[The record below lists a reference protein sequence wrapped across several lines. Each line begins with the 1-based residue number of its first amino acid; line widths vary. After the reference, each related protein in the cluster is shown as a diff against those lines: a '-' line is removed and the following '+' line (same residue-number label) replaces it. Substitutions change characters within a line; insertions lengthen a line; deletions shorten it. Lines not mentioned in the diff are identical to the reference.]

1 MQSKKLFVSTF
12 IFFLFTVMA
21 SYCLFAQ
28 ENRFKQKLEWE
39 AEPYALEYK
48 VEIKGA
54 SSSSV
59 SKEFTTQN
67 CYVEFSMAP
76 GEYLYRVFAYDF
88 LGREASCTEWE
99 TFTITKALQPKVNLK
114 DVNVTVDGNSKRP
127 VTIPVDVASITDEST
142 LVFVNTETGEK
153 IEGII
158 NTSKAEDGSVSSSS
172 VVFPNVSIGEW
183 KMVVTNPSGLS
194 TESEPVSVSPAGKKI
209 VIGKSSVKT
218 SEDQSQIK
226 TPVEVVHA
234 VEENV
239 TDNDQNDDKEEK
251 IEEKEEKLEEK
262 KAEEIAEKREEKIE
276 EVKEKKPYV
285 VQDINLLVGMPIGF
299 SLYDEF
305 FNSLSNVI
313 KMDWYVTAKIQWLF
327 VDINNIQIGP
337 ELSFASLPFMYDN
350 DSLSILTNTYLYQ
363 LNAVVKINLTDKI
376 GINAKAGAGVSTI
389 SVSSRDYVNADSFE
403 QAKWFGYICAQCGV
417 SFVWIPAKHFIVE
430 TGVDFTHIFMPDV
443 QAGIVEP
450 YLTVGV
456 RF

>member
-12 IFFLFTVMA
+12 IIFLFTVMA

-76 GEYLYRVFAYDF
+76 GEYSYRVFAYDF

-99 TFTITKALQPKVNLK
+99 NFTITKALQPKVNLK

-127 VTIPVDVASITDEST
+127 VTIPVDVARITDEST

-153 IEGII
+153 IEGIL

-226 TPVEVVHA
+226 PPVEVVHA
-234 VEENV
+234 IEEEV
-239 TDNDQNDDKEEK
+239 PDNDQNDDKEEK
-251 IEEKEEKLEEK
+251 IEEKKEEK
-262 KAEEIAEKREEKIE
+262 KAEEIAEKKEEKIE
-276 EVKEKKPYV
+276 EVKEKKTYV

-313 KMDWYVTAKIQWLF
+313 KMNWYVTTKIQWLPI
-327 VDINNIQIGP
+327 DINNIQIGP

>member
-12 IFFLFTVMA
+12 IIFLFTVMA

-48 VEIKGA
+48 VEIKST

-59 SKEFTTQN
+59 LKEFTTQN

-76 GEYLYRVFAYDF
+76 GEYSYRVFAYDF

-99 TFTITKALQPKVNLK
+99 NFTITKALQPKVNLK

-153 IEGII
+153 IEGKI
-158 NTSKAEDGSVSSSS
+158 NTSIDEDGSVSSSS

-226 TPVEVVHA
+226 PPVEVVHA
-234 VEENV
+234 VEEDV
-239 TDNDQNDDKEEK
+239 PDNDQNDDKEEK
-251 IEEKEEKLEEK
+251 IAEKIEEK
-262 KAEEIAEKREEKIE
+262 KEEKIE

>member
-12 IFFLFTVMA
+12 LIFLFTVMA

-39 AEPYALEYK
+39 ADPNALEYK

-76 GEYLYRVFAYDF
+76 GEYSYRVFAYDF

-99 TFTITKALQPKVNLK
+99 NFTITKALQPKVNLK

-127 VTIPVDVASITDEST
+127 VTIPVDVARITNEST

-153 IEGII
+153 IEGKI
-158 NTSKAEDGSVSSSS
+158 NTSKDEDGNVSSSS

-194 TESEPVSVSPAGKKI
+194 TESEPVSVSPVGKKI

-226 TPVEVVHA
+226 PPVEVVHA

-251 IEEKEEKLEEK
+251 IEEKIEGK
-262 KAEEIAEKREEKIE
+262 KEEEIAEKKEEKIE

-299 SLYDEF
+299 SLYDEY

-313 KMDWYVTAKIQWLF
+313 KMNWYVTAKIQWLF

-337 ELSFASLPFMYDN
+337 ELSFASLPFSYDN

-403 QAKWFGYICAQCGV
+403 QAKWFGYVCAQCGV

>member
-12 IFFLFTVMA
+12 IIFLFTVMA

-99 TFTITKALQPKVNLK
+99 NFTITKALQPKVNLK

-127 VTIPVDVASITDEST
+127 VTIPVDVARITDEST

-153 IEGII
+153 IEGKI
-158 NTSKAEDGSVSSSS
+158 NTSKDEDGNVSSSS

-226 TPVEVVHA
+226 PPVEVVHA
-234 VEENV
+234 VEEDV
-239 TDNDQNDDKEEK
+239 PGNDQNDDKEEK

-262 KAEEIAEKREEKIE
+262 KEEEIAEKKEERIE

-305 FNSLSNVI
+305 FNCLSNVI
-313 KMDWYVTAKIQWLF
+313 KMDWYVTTKIQWLPI
-327 VDINNIQIGP
+327 DINNIQIGP

-403 QAKWFGYICAQCGV
+403 QAKWFGYVCAQCGV

>member
-12 IFFLFTVMA
+12 IIFLFTVMA

-39 AEPYALEYK
+39 ADPNALEYK
-48 VEIKGA
+48 VEIKGD

-59 SKEFTTQN
+59 LKEFTTQN

-76 GEYLYRVFAYDF
+76 GEYSYRVFAYDF

-99 TFTITKALQPKVNLK
+99 NFTITKALQPKVNLK

-127 VTIPVDVASITDEST
+127 VTIPVDVARITDEST

-153 IEGII
+153 IEGKI
-158 NTSKAEDGSVSSSS
+158 NTSKDEDGSVSSSS

-226 TPVEVVHA
+226 PPVEVVHA
-234 VEENV
+234 VEEDV
-239 TDNDQNDDKEEK
+239 PDNDQNDDKEEK
-251 IEEKEEKLEEK
+251 IAEKIEEK
-262 KAEEIAEKREEKIE
+262 KEEEIAEKKEERIE

-299 SLYDEF
+299 SLYDKF

-403 QAKWFGYICAQCGV
+403 QAKWFGYVCAQCGV

>member
-12 IFFLFTVMA
+12 IIFLFTVMA

-39 AEPYALEYK
+39 ADPNALEYK

-54 SSSSV
+54 SNSSV
-59 SKEFTTQN
+59 LKEFTTQN

-76 GEYLYRVFAYDF
+76 GEYSYRVFAYDF

-99 TFTITKALQPKVNLK
+99 NFTITKALQPKVNLK

-226 TPVEVVHA
+226 PPVEVVHA
-234 VEENV
+234 VEEDV
-239 TDNDQNDDKEEK
+239 PDNDQNDDKEEK
-251 IEEKEEKLEEK
+251 IAEKIEEK
-262 KAEEIAEKREEKIE
+262 KEERIE

-285 VQDINLLVGMPIGF
+285 VQDINLLIGMPIGF

-389 SVSSRDYVNADSFE
+389 SVYLRKLSDPNPPE
-403 QAKWFGYICAQCGV
+403 PAKWFGYICAQCGV

>member
-12 IFFLFTVMA
+12 IIFLFTVMA

-59 SKEFTTQN
+59 LKEFTTQN

-99 TFTITKALQPKVNLK
+99 NFTITKALQPKVNLK

-153 IEGII
+153 IEGKI

-226 TPVEVVHA
+226 PPVEVVHA

-251 IEEKEEKLEEK
+251 IADSIEEKIEEK
-262 KAEEIAEKREEKIE
+262 KEERIE
-276 EVKEKKPYV
+276 EVKEKKPYF

-313 KMDWYVTAKIQWLF
+313 KMNWYVTAKIQCLF

-350 DSLSILTNTYLYQ
+350 NSLSILTNTYLYQ

-403 QAKWFGYICAQCGV
+403 QAKWFGYVCAQCGV

-430 TGVDFTHIFMPDV
+430 TGVDFTHIFMPDI
-443 QAGIVEP
+443 QAGIFEP

>member
-1 MQSKKLFVSTF
+1 MQSKKFFVSTF
-12 IFFLFTVMA
+12 IIFLFTA
-21 SYCLFAQ
+21 LTSYCLFAQ
-28 ENRFKQKLEWE
+28 ENRFKQRLEWE
-39 AEPYALEYK
+39 ADPNALEYK

-54 SSSSV
+54 SSSSIL
-59 SKEFTTQN
+59 KEFTTQN
-67 CYVEFSMAP
+67 CSVEFSMAP

-88 LGREASCTEWE
+88 LGREASCTEWKN
-99 TFTITKALQPKVNLK
+99 FTITKALQPKVNLK
-114 DVNVTVDGNSKRP
+114 DVSVTVDGNNKRP

-153 IEGII
+153 IEGKI
-158 NTSKAEDGSVSSSS
+158 NTSKDKDGSVSSSS

-209 VIGKSSVKT
+209 VIGKSSEKIT
-218 SEDQSQIK
+218 EDQSQIK
-226 TPVEVVHA
+226 PSEEVAQV
-234 VEENV
+234 VEEEV
-239 TDNDQNDDKEEK
+239 SDNDQKDDE
-251 IEEKEEKLEEK
+251 
-262 KAEEIAEKREEKIE
+262 EEKIE

-285 VQDINLLVGMPIGF
+285 VQDMNLLVGMPIGF
-299 SLYDEF
+299 SLYDEY

-313 KMDWYVTAKIQWLF
+313 KMNWYVTAKMQWLPI
-327 VDINNIQIGP
+327 DINNIQIGP

-350 DSLSILTNTYLYQ
+350 DSLAILTNTYLFQ
-363 LNAVVKINLTDKI
+363 LNAVVRFNLTDKI

-389 SVSSRDYVNADSFE
+389 SVYSRKLSDPNPPE
-403 QAKWFGYICAQCGV
+403 PAKWFGYICAQGGV

>member
-12 IFFLFTVMA
+12 IIFLFTVMA

-39 AEPYALEYK
+39 ADPNALEYK

-59 SKEFTTQN
+59 LKEFTTQN

-76 GEYLYRVFAYDF
+76 GEYLYRVLAYDF

-127 VTIPVDVASITDEST
+127 ITIPVDVARITDEST

-153 IEGII
+153 IEGKI
-158 NTSKAEDGSVSSSS
+158 NTSKDEDGSVSSSS

-234 VEENV
+234 VEEDV
-239 TDNDQNDDKEEK
+239 PDNDQNDDKEEK
-251 IEEKEEKLEEK
+251 IAEKIEEK
-262 KAEEIAEKREEKIE
+262 KEERIE

-285 VQDINLLVGMPIGF
+285 VQDINLLIGMPIGF

-389 SVSSRDYVNADSFE
+389 SVYLRKLSDPNPPE
-403 QAKWFGYICAQCGV
+403 PAKWFGYICAQCGV

>member
-12 IFFLFTVMA
+12 IIFLFTVMA

-39 AEPYALEYK
+39 ADPNALEYK
-48 VEIKGA
+48 VEIKGP

-99 TFTITKALQPKVNLK
+99 NFTITKALQPKVNLK

-153 IEGII
+153 IEGKI
-158 NTSKAEDGSVSSSS
+158 NTSIDEDGSVSSSS

-234 VEENV
+234 VEEDV
-239 TDNDQNDDKEEK
+239 PDNDQNDYKEEK
-251 IEEKEEKLEEK
+251 IEEKIEEK
-262 KAEEIAEKREEKIE
+262 KEEEIAEKKEEKIE

-327 VDINNIQIGP
+327 VDINNIQIGS

-389 SVSSRDYVNADSFE
+389 SVYSRKLSDPNPPE
-403 QAKWFGYICAQCGV
+403 PAKWFGYICAQGGV

>member
-12 IFFLFTVMA
+12 IIFLFTVMA

-39 AEPYALEYK
+39 ADPNALEYK

-59 SKEFTTQN
+59 LKEFTTQN
-67 CYVEFSMAP
+67 CFVEFSMAP
-76 GEYLYRVFAYDF
+76 GEYSYRVFAYDF

-99 TFTITKALQPKVNLK
+99 NFTITKALQPKVNLK

-226 TPVEVVHA
+226 PPVEVVHA
-234 VEENV
+234 VEEDV
-239 TDNDQNDDKEEK
+239 PGKDQND
-251 IEEKEEKLEEK
+251 EK
-262 KAEEIAEKREEKIE
+262 KEEEIAEKKAEQIE

-313 KMDWYVTAKIQWLF
+313 KMDWYVTAKIRWLF

-376 GINAKAGAGVSTI
+376 GINAKAGAGVSII
-389 SVSSRDYVNADSFE
+389 SVYSRKLSDPNPPE
-403 QAKWFGYICAQCGV
+403 PAKWFGYICAQGGV

-443 QAGIVEP
+443 QAGIFEP

>member
-12 IFFLFTVMA
+12 IIFLFTVMA

-76 GEYLYRVFAYDF
+76 GEYSYRVFAYDF

-99 TFTITKALQPKVNLK
+99 NFTITKALQPKVNLK

-127 VTIPVDVASITDEST
+127 VTIPVDVARITDEST

-153 IEGII
+153 IEGIL

-226 TPVEVVHA
+226 PPVEVVHA
-234 VEENV
+234 IEEDV
-239 TDNDQNDDKEEK
+239 PDNDQNDDKEEK
-251 IEEKEEKLEEK
+251 IEEKKEEK
-262 KAEEIAEKREEKIE
+262 KAEEIAEKKEEKIE
-276 EVKEKKPYV
+276 EVKEKKTYV

-389 SVSSRDYVNADSFE
+389 SVSSRDYVNADFFE
-403 QAKWFGYICAQCGV
+403 QAKWFGYVCAQCGV

>member
-12 IFFLFTVMA
+12 IIFLFTVMA

-39 AEPYALEYK
+39 ADPNALEYK

-99 TFTITKALQPKVNLK
+99 NFTITKALQPKVNLK
-114 DVNVTVDGNSKRP
+114 DVNITVDGNSKRP

-153 IEGII
+153 IEGKI
-158 NTSKAEDGSVSSSS
+158 NTSIDEDGSVSSSS

-226 TPVEVVHA
+226 PPVEVVHA
-234 VEENV
+234 VEEDV
-239 TDNDQNDDKEEK
+239 PDNDQNDDKEEK
-251 IEEKEEKLEEK
+251 IAEKIEEK
-262 KAEEIAEKREEKIE
+262 KEEEIAEKKEERIE

-285 VQDINLLVGMPIGF
+285 VQDINLLIGMPIGF

-313 KMDWYVTAKIQWLF
+313 KMDWYLTAKIQWLF

-389 SVSSRDYVNADSFE
+389 SVYSRKLSDPNPPE
-403 QAKWFGYICAQCGV
+403 PAKWFGYICAQGGV

-450 YLTVGV
+450 YLTLGV

>member
-1 MQSKKLFVSTF
+1 MQSKKFFVSTF
-12 IFFLFTVMA
+12 IIFLFTA
-21 SYCLFAQ
+21 LTSYCLFAQ
-28 ENRFKQKLEWE
+28 ENRFKQRLEWE
-39 AEPYALEYK
+39 ADPNALEYK

-59 SKEFTTQN
+59 LKEFTTQN
-67 CYVEFSMAP
+67 CSVEFSMAP

-88 LGREASCTEWE
+88 LGREASCTEWKN
-99 TFTITKALQPKVNLK
+99 FTITKALQPKVNLK
-114 DVNVTVDGNSKRP
+114 DVSVTVDGNNKRP

-153 IEGII
+153 IEGKI
-158 NTSKAEDGSVSSSS
+158 NTSKDKDGSVSSSS

-209 VIGKSSVKT
+209 VIGKSSEKIT
-218 SEDQSQIK
+218 EDQSQIK
-226 TPVEVVHA
+226 PPVEVAQV
-234 VEENV
+234 VEEEVPDNV
-239 TDNDQNDDKEEK
+239 QKDDE
-251 IEEKEEKLEEK
+251 
-262 KAEEIAEKREEKIE
+262 EEKIE
-276 EVKEKKPYV
+276 EVKEKKTYV

-299 SLYDEF
+299 SLYDEY

-313 KMDWYVTAKIQWLF
+313 KMNWYVTAKMQWLPI
-327 VDINNIQIGP
+327 DINSIQIGP

-350 DSLSILTNTYLYQ
+350 DSLSILTNTYLFQ
-363 LNAVVKINLTDKI
+363 LNAVVRFNLADKI

-389 SVSSRDYVNADSFE
+389 SVYSRKLSDPNPPE
-403 QAKWFGYICAQCGV
+403 PAKWFGYICAQGGV

>member
-12 IFFLFTVMA
+12 IIFLFTVMA

-39 AEPYALEYK
+39 ADPNALEYK
-48 VEIKGA
+48 VEIKGD

-59 SKEFTTQN
+59 LKEFTTQN

-76 GEYLYRVFAYDF
+76 GEYSYRVFAYDF

-99 TFTITKALQPKVNLK
+99 NFTITKALQPKVNLK

-127 VTIPVDVASITDEST
+127 VTIPVDVARITDEST

-153 IEGII
+153 IEGKI
-158 NTSKAEDGSVSSSS
+158 NTSKDEDGSVSSSS

-226 TPVEVVHA
+226 PPVEVVHA
-234 VEENV
+234 VEEDV
-239 TDNDQNDDKEEK
+239 PDNDQNDDKEEK
-251 IEEKEEKLEEK
+251 IAEKIEEK
-262 KAEEIAEKREEKIE
+262 KEEKIE

-327 VDINNIQIGP
+327 VDINNIQIGS

-389 SVSSRDYVNADSFE
+389 SVYSRKLSDPNPPE
-403 QAKWFGYICAQCGV
+403 PAKWFGYICAQGGV

-450 YLTVGV
+450 YLTLGV

>member
-12 IFFLFTVMA
+12 IIFLFTVMA

-99 TFTITKALQPKVNLK
+99 NFTITKALQPKVNLK

-127 VTIPVDVASITDEST
+127 VTIPVDVARITDEST

-226 TPVEVVHA
+226 PPVEVVHA
-234 VEENV
+234 IEEEV
-239 TDNDQNDDKEEK
+239 PDNDQNDDKEEK
-251 IEEKEEKLEEK
+251 IEEKKEEK
-262 KAEEIAEKREEKIE
+262 KAEEIAEKKEEKIE
-276 EVKEKKPYV
+276 EVKEKKTYV

-313 KMDWYVTAKIQWLF
+313 KMNWYVTTKIQWLPI
-327 VDINNIQIGP
+327 DINNIQIGP

>member
-12 IFFLFTVMA
+12 IIFLFTVMA

-39 AEPYALEYK
+39 ADPNALEYK

-76 GEYLYRVFAYDF
+76 GEYSYRVFAYDF

-99 TFTITKALQPKVNLK
+99 NFTITKALQPKVNLK

-153 IEGII
+153 IEGKI
-158 NTSKAEDGSVSSSS
+158 NTSKDEDGSVSSSS

-218 SEDQSQIK
+218 SEDQSQINP
-226 TPVEVVHA
+226 PVEVVHA
-234 VEENV
+234 VEEDV
-239 TDNDQNDDKEEK
+239 PDNDQNDDKEE
-251 IEEKEEKLEEK
+251 
-262 KAEEIAEKREEKIE
+262 RIE

-389 SVSSRDYVNADSFE
+389 SVYSRKLSDPNPPE
-403 QAKWFGYICAQCGV
+403 PAKWFGYVCAQCGV

>member
-12 IFFLFTVMA
+12 IIFLFTVMA

-39 AEPYALEYK
+39 ADPNALEYK

-76 GEYLYRVFAYDF
+76 GEYSYRVFAYDF

-99 TFTITKALQPKVNLK
+99 NFTITKALQPKVNLK

-153 IEGII
+153 IEGKI
-158 NTSKAEDGSVSSSS
+158 NTSKDEDGSVSSSS

-226 TPVEVVHA
+226 PPVEVVHA
-234 VEENV
+234 VEEDV
-239 TDNDQNDDKEEK
+239 PDNDQNDDKEEK
-251 IEEKEEKLEEK
+251 KEEKIEEKKE
-262 KAEEIAEKREEKIE
+262 EEIAEKKEERIE

-403 QAKWFGYICAQCGV
+403 QAKWFGYVCTQCGV

>member
-12 IFFLFTVMA
+12 IIFLFTVMA

-99 TFTITKALQPKVNLK
+99 NFTITKALQPKVNLK

-153 IEGII
+153 IEGKI
-158 NTSKAEDGSVSSSS
+158 NTSKDEDGSVSSSS

-226 TPVEVVHA
+226 PPVEVVHA
-234 VEENV
+234 VEEDV
-239 TDNDQNDDKEEK
+239 PDNDQNDDKEEK
-251 IEEKEEKLEEK
+251 IAEKIEEK
-262 KAEEIAEKREEKIE
+262 KEEKIE

-299 SLYDEF
+299 SLYDEY

-313 KMDWYVTAKIQWLF
+313 KMNWYVTAKIQWLF

-337 ELSFASLPFMYDN
+337 ELSFASLPFSYDN

-403 QAKWFGYICAQCGV
+403 QAKWFGYVCAQCGV

>member
-12 IFFLFTVMA
+12 IIFLFTVMA

-59 SKEFTTQN
+59 SKEFITQN

-76 GEYLYRVFAYDF
+76 GEYLYRVLAYDF

-226 TPVEVVHA
+226 PPVEVVHA

-262 KAEEIAEKREEKIE
+262 KEEEIAEKKEERIE

-299 SLYDEF
+299 SLYDEY

-313 KMDWYVTAKIQWLF
+313 KMDWYVTAKIQWLL

-337 ELSFASLPFMYDN
+337 ELSFSSLPFMYDN

-403 QAKWFGYICAQCGV
+403 QAKWFGYVCAQCGV

>member
-12 IFFLFTVMA
+12 IIFLFTVMA

-39 AEPYALEYK
+39 ADPNALEYK

-127 VTIPVDVASITDEST
+127 ITIPVDVARITDEST

-153 IEGII
+153 IEGIL

-226 TPVEVVHA
+226 PPVEVVHA
-234 VEENV
+234 VEEDV
-239 TDNDQNDDKEEK
+239 PDNDQNDDKEEK
-251 IEEKEEKLEEK
+251 IAEKIEEK
-262 KAEEIAEKREEKIE
+262 KEEEIAEKKEERIE

-285 VQDINLLVGMPIGF
+285 VQDINLLIGMPIGF

-313 KMDWYVTAKIQWLF
+313 KMNWYVTAKIQWLF

-389 SVSSRDYVNADSFE
+389 SVYSRKLSDPNPPES
-403 QAKWFGYICAQCGV
+403 AKWFGYICAQGGV

>member
-1 MQSKKLFVSTF
+1 MQSKKLFVFTF
-12 IFFLFTVMA
+12 IIFLFTVMA

-39 AEPYALEYK
+39 ADPNALEYK

-59 SKEFTTQN
+59 LKEFTTQN

-99 TFTITKALQPKVNLK
+99 NFTITKALQPKVNLK

-127 VTIPVDVASITDEST
+127 ITIPVDVARITDEST

-153 IEGII
+153 IEGKI

-226 TPVEVVHA
+226 PPVEVVHA
-234 VEENV
+234 IEEDV
-239 TDNDQNDDKEEK
+239 PDNDQNDDKEEK
-251 IEEKEEKLEEK
+251 IEEKKEEK
-262 KAEEIAEKREEKIE
+262 KAEEIAEKKEEKIE
-276 EVKEKKPYV
+276 EVKEKKTYV
-285 VQDINLLVGMPIGF
+285 VQDINLLIGMPIGF

-376 GINAKAGAGVSTI
+376 S
-389 SVSSRDYVNADSFE
+389 
-403 QAKWFGYICAQCGV
+403 C
-417 SFVWIPAKHFIVE
+417 
-430 TGVDFTHIFMPDV
+430 
-443 QAGIVEP
+443 
-450 YLTVGV
+450 
-456 RF
+456 

>member
-12 IFFLFTVMA
+12 IIFLFTVMA

-99 TFTITKALQPKVNLK
+99 NFTITKALQPKVNLK

-153 IEGII
+153 IEGKI
-158 NTSKAEDGSVSSSS
+158 NTSKDEDGNVSSSS

-226 TPVEVVHA
+226 PPVEVVHA
-234 VEENV
+234 VEEDV
-239 TDNDQNDDKEEK
+239 PGNDQNDDKEEK

-262 KAEEIAEKREEKIE
+262 KEEEIAEKKEERIE

-313 KMDWYVTAKIQWLF
+313 KMDWYVTTKIQWLPI
-327 VDINNIQIGP
+327 DINNIQIGP

-403 QAKWFGYICAQCGV
+403 QAKWFGYVCAQCGV

>member
-12 IFFLFTVMA
+12 IIFLFTVMA

-39 AEPYALEYK
+39 ADPNALEYK

-59 SKEFTTQN
+59 LKEFTTQN
-67 CYVEFSMAP
+67 CFVEFSMAP
-76 GEYLYRVFAYDF
+76 GEYSYRVFAYDF

-99 TFTITKALQPKVNLK
+99 NFTITKALQPKVNLK

-127 VTIPVDVASITDEST
+127 VTIPVDVARITDEST

-153 IEGII
+153 IEGKI
-158 NTSKAEDGSVSSSS
+158 NTSKDEDGNVSSSS

-209 VIGKSSVKT
+209 VIGKTSVKT

-226 TPVEVVHA
+226 PPVEVVHA
-234 VEENV
+234 VEEDV
-239 TDNDQNDDKEEK
+239 PDNDQNDDKEEK
-251 IEEKEEKLEEK
+251 IEEKEEK

-403 QAKWFGYICAQCGV
+403 QAKWFGYVCAQCGV

>member
-12 IFFLFTVMA
+12 IIFLFTVMA

-39 AEPYALEYK
+39 ADPNALEYK
-48 VEIKGA
+48 VEIKST

-59 SKEFTTQN
+59 LKEFTTQN

-76 GEYLYRVFAYDF
+76 GEYSYRVFAYDF

-99 TFTITKALQPKVNLK
+99 NFTITKALQPKVNLK

-127 VTIPVDVASITDEST
+127 VTIPVDVARITDEST

-153 IEGII
+153 IEGIL

-218 SEDQSQIK
+218 SEDQSQINP
-226 TPVEVVHA
+226 PVEVVHA
-234 VEENV
+234 VEEDV
-239 TDNDQNDDKEEK
+239 PDNDQNDDKEEK
-251 IEEKEEKLEEK
+251 IEEKIEEK
-262 KAEEIAEKREEKIE
+262 KEEEIAEKKEERIE

-389 SVSSRDYVNADSFE
+389 SVFSRDYVNADSFE
-403 QAKWFGYICAQCGV
+403 QAKWFGYVCAQCGV

>member
-12 IFFLFTVMA
+12 IIFLFTVMA

-76 GEYLYRVFAYDF
+76 GEYLYRVLAYDF

-127 VTIPVDVASITDEST
+127 ITIPVDVARITDEST

-153 IEGII
+153 IEGKI
-158 NTSKAEDGSVSSSS
+158 NTSKDEDGSVSSSS

-226 TPVEVVHA
+226 PPVEVVHA
-234 VEENV
+234 IEEDV
-239 TDNDQNDDKEEK
+239 PDNDQNDDKEEK
-251 IEEKEEKLEEK
+251 IEEKIEGK
-262 KAEEIAEKREEKIE
+262 KEEEIAEKKEEKIE

-389 SVSSRDYVNADSFE
+389 SVSSRDYVNADSFD
-403 QAKWFGYICAQCGV
+403 QAKWFGYVCAQCGV

>member
-12 IFFLFTVMA
+12 IIFLFTVMA

-99 TFTITKALQPKVNLK
+99 NFTITKALQPKVNLK

-127 VTIPVDVASITDEST
+127 VTIPVDVARITDEST

-153 IEGII
+153 IEGKI
-158 NTSKAEDGSVSSSS
+158 NTSKDEDGNVSSSS

-226 TPVEVVHA
+226 PPVEVVHA
-234 VEENV
+234 VEEDV
-239 TDNDQNDDKEEK
+239 PGNDQNDDKEEK

-262 KAEEIAEKREEKIE
+262 KEEEIAEKKEERIE

-313 KMDWYVTAKIQWLF
+313 KMDWYVTTKIQWLPI
-327 VDINNIQIGP
+327 DINNIQIGP

-389 SVSSRDYVNADSFE
+389 SVYSRKLSDPNPPE
-403 QAKWFGYICAQCGV
+403 PAKWFGYVCAQCGV

>member
-12 IFFLFTVMA
+12 IIFLFTVMA

-59 SKEFTTQN
+59 SKEFITQN

-76 GEYLYRVFAYDF
+76 GEYLYRVLAYDF
-88 LGREASCTEWE
+88 LGRESSCTEWE

-142 LVFVNTETGEK
+142 LVFVNAETGEK

-226 TPVEVVHA
+226 PPVEVVHA

-251 IEEKEEKLEEK
+251 IEEKIEGK
-262 KAEEIAEKREEKIE
+262 KEEEIAEKKEEKIE

-403 QAKWFGYICAQCGV
+403 QAKWFGYVCAQCGV

-443 QAGIVEP
+443 QSGIVEP

>member
-12 IFFLFTVMA
+12 IIFLFTVMA

-76 GEYLYRVFAYDF
+76 GEYSYRVFAYDF

-99 TFTITKALQPKVNLK
+99 NFTITKALQPKVNLK

-127 VTIPVDVASITDEST
+127 VTIPVDVARITDEST

-153 IEGII
+153 IEGKI

-218 SEDQSQIK
+218 SEDQSQIQ

-251 IEEKEEKLEEK
+251 IEEKIEEK
-262 KAEEIAEKREEKIE
+262 KEEEIAEKKEERIE
-276 EVKEKKPYV
+276 EVKEKKSYV

-403 QAKWFGYICAQCGV
+403 QAKWFGYVCAQCGV

>member
-12 IFFLFTVMA
+12 IIFLFTVMA

-48 VEIKGA
+48 VEIKGT

-59 SKEFTTQN
+59 LKEFTTQN

-76 GEYLYRVFAYDF
+76 GEYSYRVFAYDF

-99 TFTITKALQPKVNLK
+99 NFTITKALQPKVNLK

-127 VTIPVDVASITDEST
+127 VTIPVDVARITDEST

-153 IEGII
+153 IEGKI
-158 NTSKAEDGSVSSSS
+158 NTSKDEDGSVSSSS

-226 TPVEVVHA
+226 PPVEVVHV

-251 IEEKEEKLEEK
+251 IEEKKE
-262 KAEEIAEKREEKIE
+262 EEIAEKKEERIE

-299 SLYDEF
+299 SLYDEY

-337 ELSFASLPFMYDN
+337 ELSFASLSFMYDN

-389 SVSSRDYVNADSFE
+389 SVSSRDYVNADYFE
-403 QAKWFGYICAQCGV
+403 QAKWFGYVCAQCGV
-417 SFVWIPAKHFIVE
+417 SFVWIPTKHFIVE

>member
-12 IFFLFTVMA
+12 IIFLFTVMA

-59 SKEFTTQN
+59 SKEFITQN

-76 GEYLYRVFAYDF
+76 GEYLYRVLAYDF

-127 VTIPVDVASITDEST
+127 VTIPADVASITDEST

-218 SEDQSQIK
+218 SEDQSQINP
-226 TPVEVVHA
+226 PVEVVHA
-234 VEENV
+234 VEEDV
-239 TDNDQNDDKEEK
+239 PDNDQNDDKEEK
-251 IEEKEEKLEEK
+251 IEEKIEEK
-262 KAEEIAEKREEKIE
+262 KEEEIAEKKEERIE

-299 SLYDEF
+299 SLYDEY

-313 KMDWYVTAKIQWLF
+313 KMDWYVTAKIQWLPI
-327 VDINNIQIGP
+327 DINNIQIGP

-403 QAKWFGYICAQCGV
+403 QAKWFGYVCAQCGV

>member
-12 IFFLFTVMA
+12 IIFLFTVMA

-59 SKEFTTQN
+59 LKEFITQN

-76 GEYLYRVFAYDF
+76 GEYLYRVLAYDF

-99 TFTITKALQPKVNLK
+99 NFTITKALQPKVNLK

-127 VTIPVDVASITDEST
+127 VTIPVDVARITDEST

-226 TPVEVVHA
+226 PPVEVVHA

-251 IEEKEEKLEEK
+251 IEEKIEGK
-262 KAEEIAEKREEKIE
+262 KEEEIAEKKEEKIE

-403 QAKWFGYICAQCGV
+403 QAKWFGYVCAQCGV

>member
-12 IFFLFTVMA
+12 IIFLFTVMA

-39 AEPYALEYK
+39 ADPNALEYK

-67 CYVEFSMAP
+67 CFVEFSMAP
-76 GEYLYRVFAYDF
+76 GEYSYRVFAYDF

-99 TFTITKALQPKVNLK
+99 NFTITKALQPKVNLK

-153 IEGII
+153 IEGKI
-158 NTSKAEDGSVSSSS
+158 NTSKDEDGNVSSSS

-313 KMDWYVTAKIQWLF
+313 KMNWYVTAKIQWLPI
-327 VDINNIQIGP
+327 DINNIQIGP

-389 SVSSRDYVNADSFE
+389 SVYSRKLSDPNPPE
-403 QAKWFGYICAQCGV
+403 PAKWFGYICAQGGV

>member
-1 MQSKKLFVSTF
+1 MQSKKFVVSTF
-12 IFFLFTVMA
+12 IIFLFTA
-21 SYCLFAQ
+21 LTSYCLFAQ

-39 AEPYALEYK
+39 ADPNALEYK
-48 VEIKGA
+48 VEIKDA
-54 SSSSV
+54 SNSSV
-59 SKEFTTQN
+59 LKEFTTQN
-67 CYVEFSMAP
+67 CFVEFSMTP
-76 GEYLYRVFAYDF
+76 GEYSYRVFAYDF
-88 LGREASCTEWE
+88 LGREASCTEWKS
-99 TFTITKALQPKVNLK
+99 FTITKALQPKVNLK
-114 DVNVTVDGNSKRP
+114 DVSVTVDGNNKRP

-153 IEGII
+153 IEGKI
-158 NTSKAEDGSVSSSS
+158 NTSKDKDGSVSSSS

-209 VIGKSSVKT
+209 VIGKAPEKTTEEQIQVKP
-218 SEDQSQIK
+218 
-226 TPVEVVHA
+226 PVEVAQV
-234 VEENV
+234 VEEEAS
-239 TDNDQNDDKEEK
+239 DIIQKDDEEEK
-251 IEEKEEKLEEK
+251 IEET
-262 KAEEIAEKREEKIE
+262 
-276 EVKEKKPYV
+276 KEKKPYV

-299 SLYDEF
+299 SLYDEY

-313 KMDWYVTAKIQWLF
+313 KMNWYVTAKMQWLPI
-327 VDINNIQIGP
+327 DINNIQIGP

-350 DSLSILTNTYLYQ
+350 DSLSILTNTYLFQ
-363 LNAVVKINLTDKI
+363 LNAVVRFNLTDKI

-389 SVSSRDYVNADSFE
+389 SVYSRKLSDPNPPE
-403 QAKWFGYICAQCGV
+403 PAKWFGYICGQGGV

>member
-12 IFFLFTVMA
+12 IIFLFTVMA

-48 VEIKGA
+48 VEIKST

-59 SKEFTTQN
+59 LKEFTTQN

-76 GEYLYRVFAYDF
+76 GEYSYRVFAYDF

-99 TFTITKALQPKVNLK
+99 NFTITKALQPKVNLK

-127 VTIPVDVASITDEST
+127 VTIPVDVARITDEST

-226 TPVEVVHA
+226 PPVEVVHA
-234 VEENV
+234 IEEDV
-239 TDNDQNDDKEEK
+239 PDNDQNDDKEEK
-251 IEEKEEKLEEK
+251 IEEKK
-262 KAEEIAEKREEKIE
+262 EEKIE

-313 KMDWYVTAKIQWLF
+313 KMNWYVTTKIQWLPI
-327 VDINNIQIGP
+327 DINNIQIGP

-403 QAKWFGYICAQCGV
+403 QAKWFGYVCAQCGV

>member
-12 IFFLFTVMA
+12 IIFLFTVMA

-39 AEPYALEYK
+39 ADPNALEYK

-67 CYVEFSMAP
+67 CFVEFSMAP
-76 GEYLYRVFAYDF
+76 GEYSYRVFAYDF
-88 LGREASCTEWE
+88 LGREASCTEWQN
-99 TFTITKALQPKVNLK
+99 FTITKALQPKVNLK

-153 IEGII
+153 IEGKI
-158 NTSKAEDGSVSSSS
+158 NTSIDEDGSVSSSS

-226 TPVEVVHA
+226 PPVEVVHA
-234 VEENV
+234 VEEDV
-239 TDNDQNDDKEEK
+239 PDNDQNDDKEEK
-251 IEEKEEKLEEK
+251 KEEKIEEK
-262 KAEEIAEKREEKIE
+262 KAEEIAEKKEERIE
-276 EVKEKKPYV
+276 EVKEKKSYV

-389 SVSSRDYVNADSFE
+389 SVSSRDYVNTDSFE
-403 QAKWFGYICAQCGV
+403 QAKWFGYVCAQCGV
-417 SFVWIPAKHFIVE
+417 SFVWSPVKHFIVE

>member
-12 IFFLFTVMA
+12 IIFLFTVMA
-21 SYCLFAQ
+21 SYCVFAQ

-39 AEPYALEYK
+39 ADPNALEYK

-226 TPVEVVHA
+226 PPVEVVHA
-234 VEENV
+234 IEEDV
-239 TDNDQNDDKEEK
+239 PDNDQNDDKEE
-251 IEEKEEKLEEK
+251 IEEKKE
-262 KAEEIAEKREEKIE
+262 EEIAEKKEEKIE

-389 SVSSRDYVNADSFE
+389 SVYSRKLSDPNPPE
-403 QAKWFGYICAQCGV
+403 PAKWFGYVCAQCGV